1 PSVLGGE
8 AVKRYGLVSGGET
21 VYGLAR
27 ARCILAVTSSPSV
40 LGGARA
46 AFGLMNETHHW
57 VEANKGLKMAEVI
70 SRNTAKSA
78 GGQSRRL
85 RITNAFSTS
94 IESVAAQDRYL
105 YEQVAAGEH
114 PDIGLMY
121 DSLEAPED
129 APLDY

>member
-1 PSVLGGE
+1 
-8 AVKRYGLVSGGET
+8 
-21 VYGLAR
+21 
-27 ARCILAVTSSPSV
+27 
-40 LGGARA
+40 
-46 AFGLMNETHHW
+46 
-57 VEANKGLKMAEVI
+57 

-105 YEQVAAGEH
+105 YEQIAAGEH

-129 APLDY
+129 APLDYDEVEEVIKGVRGDSVWLNVENIKAEVADIRIPASRSEERRVGKECRWR